1 MKRFLPDSIA
11 GRIILVLL
19 VGLTLSHLVSMAVYH
34 HDVLE
39 DPGLNG
45 DGQPITQRMATIARA
60 IGGTTEADRDRIAK
74 SLSGRGLEVDWSFSP
89 VVEGAD
95 AGDTVPQTVPGF
107 AYGRLLITGNPGQAD
122 ETGSRSLVLASVRL
136 QDGTWANFRATHTAT
151 QSRSTTHLILSTTL
165 MAAAVVGFSI
175 IAVRVLTAP
184 LRALAQAAE
193 RLGIDMAAPPL
204 PETGPRETRHAA
216 RAFNEMQGRIKKLVA
231 DRTQTLAAISHDLRT
246 PITRMRLR
254 AELVE
259 DDEQRAKMMVDL
271 QEMEAM
277 VDATLAFIREDT
289 KKEEL
294 RVANIGSMLETICND
309 MIDAGR
315 DVQFEGRPHVPLLCR
330 PLSLKR
336 AFTNLVDNAAKYGGK
351 SVVKL
356 SEENRDGQIRID
368 IEDEGP
374 GIPQELQE
382 KVFSPFFRLESSR
395 SRATGGTGLGL
406 TVARSII
413 RAHGGEIELSNRP
426 VGGLRVTVL
435 LPDIRAAAHRG

>member
-1 MKRFLPDSIA
+1 MKHLLPDSIA

-34 HDVLE
+34 HDLLE
-39 DPGLNG
+39 QTGLNDG
-45 DGQPITQRMATIARA
+45 GQPATQRMATIARA
-60 IGGTTEADRDRIAK
+60 MEATTGAERDRIAK
-74 SLSGRGLEVDWSFSP
+74 SLSGKGLEVEWSSEP
-89 VVEGAD
+89 IVKGT
-95 AGDTVPQTVPGF
+95 DTAEAVRQSVPGF
-107 AYGRLLITGNPGQAD
+107 SYGQFLASAKPGQAD
-122 ETGSRSLVLASVRL
+122 ETGSRSLLLASVRL
-136 QDGTWANFRATHTAT
+136 QDGTWANFRATHVTA
-151 QSRSTTHLILSTTL
+151 QNRSATHLVLSTTL

-193 RLGIDMAAPPL
+193 RLGVDMAAPPL
-204 PETGPRETRHAA
+204 PETGPRETRHAS
-216 RAFNEMQGRIKKLVA
+216 RAFNEMQQRIRKLLA

-294 RVANIGSMLETICND
+294 RIADIGSMLETICND
-309 MIDAGR
+309 MIDTGR
-315 DVQFEGRPHVPLLCR
+315 DVQFEGQPHVPLLCR

-356 SEENRDGQIRID
+356 SEENRSGQIRID

-382 KVFSPFFRLESSR
+382 KVFSPFFRLETSR

-426 VGGLRVTVL
+426 VGGLRVTVF
-435 LPDIRAAAHRG
+435 LPNIRTIAHQA